1 MIPMTIAAEAN
12 AVITAVTSAL
22 SGFSESV
29 IADAVT
35 AALGIA
41 VPLVIGWF
49 GFRFIWSK
57 AKGALKRGT

>member
-1 MIPMTIAAEAN
+1 MPVVNADAN
-12 AVITAVTSAL
+12 AVITAVTGAL
-22 SGFSESV
+22 TGFSETV
-29 IADAVT
+29 IAEAFT

-57 AKGALKRGT
+57 AKGALKRGV

>member
-1 MIPMTIAAEAN
+1 MPVVTADAN
-12 AVITAVTSAL
+12 AVITAVTGSL
-22 SGFSESV
+22 TGFSETV
-29 IADAVT
+29 IAEAVT

-57 AKGALKRGT
+57 AKGALKRGV

>member
-1 MIPMTIAAEAN
+1 MPVVNADAN
-12 AVITAVTSAL
+12 AVITAVTGAL
-22 SGFSESV
+22 TGFSETV
-29 IADAVT
+29 IAEAVT

-57 AKGALKRGT
+57 AKGALKRGV